1 MEHMDIKIHINNLIA
16 IKTFFFYQINI
27 RVILSALH
35 IFKIIL
41 N

>member
-16 IKTFFFYQINI
+16 IKTFFYQINI